1 MATSKKTSAAK
12 PATRTSTS
20 NTGFTADEK
29 AAMKD
34 RARELKASAN
44 KADGLKELNAKIAA
58 MKEPDRALAKR
69 IHAIVMEAAP
79 DLWPKTW
86 YGMPAYAKDG
96 DVICF
101 FQDAAKFKSRY
112 ATLGFSDKARID
124 DGTMWPTSFAITT
137 LNAAGEAKIAALVK
151 KAVS

>member
-1 MATSKKTSAAK
+1 MATSKKNTAAK

-151 KAVS
+151 KAVN

>member
-1 MATSKKTSAAK
+1 MATKKTPAK
-12 PATRTSTS
+12 PTSRTSTN

-34 RARELKASAN
+34 RARELKASVN

-58 MKEPDRALAKR
+58 MKEPDRTLAKR
-69 IHAIVMEAAP
+69 VHAIIMAAAP
-79 DLWPKTW
+79 DLAPKTW

-96 DVICF
+96 DVVCF

-112 ATLGFSDKARID
+112 ATLGFSDKAKID
-124 DGTMWPTSFAITT
+124 DGAMWPTSFAITT
-137 LNAAGEAKIAALVK
+137 LSSADEARITALVK

>member
-1 MATSKKTSAAK
+1 MATKKSGSVK

-34 RARELKASAN
+34 RARELKASVN

-58 MKEPDRALAKR
+58 MREPDRSLAKR
-69 IHAIVMEAAP
+69 VHAIIMAAAP
-79 DLWPKTW
+79 DLAPKTW

-96 DVICF
+96 EVVCF

-112 ATLGFSDKARID
+112 ATLGFSDKAKID
-124 DGTMWPTSFAITT
+124 DGA
-137 LNAAGEAKIAALVK
+137 
-151 KAVS
+151 

>member
-1 MATSKKTSAAK
+1 MATKKKAGAAK
-12 PATRTSTS
+12 PASRTSTS

-44 KADGLKELNAKIAA
+44 KADGEKELHAKIAA
-58 MKEPDRALAKR
+58 MKEPDRSLAKR
-69 IHAIVMEAAP
+69 IHAIVTAAGP

-96 DVICF
+96 KVLCF
-101 FQDAAKFKSRY
+101 FQSAQKFKSRY
-112 ATLGFSDKARID
+112 ATLGFSDRANLDEGATWPVAFAVKELTPAAAARI
-124 DGTMWPTSFAITT
+124 
-137 LNAAGEAKIAALVK
+137 GELVK